1 MGGKR
6 IDEGLV
12 LIGLGLLAVGL
23 YILYSGEIFISRLT
37 VTEGQ
42 SMGGSGAI
50 VVGLLFVA
58 GGAYFLWQ
66 SRR

>member
-12 LIGLGLLAVGL
+12 LIGLILVAVGI
-23 YILYSGEIFISRLT
+23 YVLYSGEIFVSRLT

-42 SMGGSGAI
+42 SMGGPGAV
-50 VVGLLFVA
+50 VVGLLFVL